1 MRNILPN
8 PPEVIVLS
16 DDILKDI
23 YADNEA
29 DYFISA
35 EKEHII

>member
-1 MRNILPN
+1 MKNILPN

-16 DDILKDI
+16 DDVLKDI

-29 DYFISA
+29 NCFISA
-35 EKEHII
+35 KK